1 MATNLS
7 IDDKRPVICLDS
19 LDKDHKPYTTKEVD
33 DLAQSLL

>member
-7 IDDKRPVICLDS
+7 IDDKRPVIFLDS

-33 DLAQSLL
+33 DLAQGLL